1 MTDTADDE
9 TGSGSDAADT
19 NGNLPEADRG
29 LIAQVTWLCPGC
41 GLDASVA
48 AWVVLDLRQ
57 RPDLWPTARAVVV
70 CPECAVQAPQQP
82 LLIVTGTPS
91 RIPLLV
97 AREGAPD
104 DPQLVRLCM
113 FDQPLPD
120 SVTAEFLPHAPMIL
134 LSPTDAE
141 QLLLVGQLPP
151 HHARVLEEARA
162 IARLQGALIAAL
174 SAVTAKELT
183 AAVEAHSD
191 LLGRAVLA
199 EWQEHG
205 VTETSAGQERTP
217 AQTAMDELPD
227 TLLDALSRM
236 TAAEAWQH
244 YLDRSEEA
252 RYAFGEELDR
262 ELADLVAAADRGEAS
277 REMADRCV
285 QLAELLPPDPAGLMW
300 STRGVMLI
308 SPSLS
313 APADIEDAIGALAH
327 AIDLYEEADEPVAAA
342 EARSNL
348 VVALQ
353 KRPRQREASLER
365 AIALLEELVVF
376 WEDLPDPDRAA
387 LVRTNLAMALL
398 DRKAGAPVDNARR
411 ALEQCTTALLH
422 RSPARNPV
430 DYVYT
435 LAAKALAHS
444 RLTESDQDQLLAAEQ
459 AYKEALYVLP
469 PDAEPHLLA
478 RVFFN
483 YCDLLVTAARQRPH
497 ERTDFLARAEACAR
511 RAAQV
516 HEEQGHTQ
524 EVAFAQRKLAR
535 ILAHEDGDD
544 SSRSRLDEARGLLFE
559 SLQVLTPAEYPADC
573 IPTADDAVSVCQRL
587 DDWQGASLASLTAL
601 AAWSASGGDTVG
613 REDVPPPPEER
624 DPVLAGLAHDSRFR
638 FTAYTMFRAAQ
649 QHLDQ
654 GAALDDSDVQ
664 TLLEGA
670 VGVMEAG
677 RAVTLRAASG
687 AEVRELQQLRAI
699 DPALAEA
706 YLSAVDTARSETH
719 TDARPPG
726 PEGEDAATSRTAQLP
741 FGAPAITGPSLG
753 QLLAAIRNLPGFSD
767 FARGQ
772 PPSVA
777 ELKAA
782 LKPQQALV
790 YLIAH
795 PAGCCALVVT
805 PNTPVVPVDLPAT
818 NSARLFT
825 LIFGFGTRPDGSPD
839 GLTPGKPRPGE
850 ALVAGTSFHPHQY
863 RGVLHK
869 VLAELGRT
877 LARRLAHA
885 LTDTGITDAVLVPC
899 GLLPSFAW
907 HAAFWR
913 EHRRTTSLIDVLD
926 TCSYVP
932 SASAW
937 LAARK
942 RAQRLAERPPF
953 LVGLANP
960 SRSHPQL
967 PAAEAE
973 LRHIVTRFPPQ
984 RSAVAY
990 GADATG
996 QFLLG
1001 RLSEATHLHLGC
1013 HGTMRYDSVDGAA
1026 LTLADAE
1033 QLGIAR
1039 IRRLAG
1045 DGLRLVVVAACVSG
1059 AVNVILQPEESHAL
1073 TISFM
1078 HAGAAGVLGALW
1090 PIPDYATALFIT
1102 RFYEELTLP
1111 GVEPAVALAR
1121 TQQWMRSLTSTAARR
1136 YAAERPALA
1145 VFRGRSG
1152 LRGSVPQTA
1161 AGYRRPGFSALRK
1174 RPFAAP
1180 EIWAAFTLNGC

>member
-9 TGSGSDAADT
+9 AGPGSETQAADA
-19 NGNLPEADRG
+19 NGNPPEADRG

-57 RPDLWPTARAVVV
+57 RPDLWPTARAAVV
-70 CPECAVQAPQQP
+70 CPECAVEPPQQP
-82 LLIVTGTPS
+82 LLMVMGTPS
-91 RIPLLV
+91 HIPLLV
-97 AREGAPD
+97 TREGPPD
-104 DPQLVRLCM
+104 EPKIVRLCRV
-113 FDQPLPD
+113 DHPLPD
-120 SVTAEFLPHAPMIL
+120 TLAAELLPHSPMIL
-134 LSPTDAE
+134 LAPTDAE
-141 QLLLVGQLPP
+141 PLLHAGQLLPR
-151 HHARVLEEARA
+151 HARVVEEARA
-162 IARLQGALIAAL
+162 IGRLQDALVAAL
-174 SAVTAKELT
+174 AATT
-183 AAVEAHSD
+183 AAELEATVEAHPD
-191 LLGRAVLA
+191 LFGRAVLA

-205 VTETSAGQERTP
+205 AAETSADQARTP
-217 AQTAMDELPD
+217 AQTALDEAPD
-227 TLLDALSRM
+227 TLLDYISRM
-236 TAAEAWQH
+236 PAAQAWQR
-244 YLDRSEEA
+244 YLDRFEQA
-252 RYAFGEELDR
+252 HRAFGVELQG
-262 ELADLVAAADRGEAS
+262 EFVDLVAASERGEAS
-277 REMADRCV
+277 RAMADRCV
-285 QLAELLPPDPAGLMW
+285 YVAELVPANLAGQMW
-300 STRGVMLI
+300 SIRALMLI

-313 APADIEDAIGALAH
+313 TPGDIEDAIGALAH
-327 AIDLYEEADEPVAAA
+327 AIDLYEEAHEPVAAA

-353 KRPRQREASLER
+353 MRPRQREVSLER
-365 AIALLEELVVF
+365 AIVLLEELVVF
-376 WEDLPDPDRAA
+376 WEGLPDLDRAA
-387 LVRTNLAMALL
+387 LVRTNLAVALL

-422 RSPARNPV
+422 RSLERNPV

-444 RLTESDQDQLLAAEQ
+444 RLTESDEEHLLAAEQ
-459 AYKEALYVLP
+459 AYEEALDVLP

-478 RVFFN
+478 RIFFN

-516 HEEQGHTQ
+516 HEEHGHTQ
-524 EVAFAQRKLAR
+524 ELAFAQRQLAR
-535 ILAHEDGDD
+535 MLAQEEGDD
-544 SSRSRLDEARGLLFE
+544 SSRSRLDEARGLLFQ
-559 SLQVLTPAEYPADC
+559 SLQVLTPADYPADC
-573 IPTADDAVSVCQRL
+573 IPTADDAVAVCQRL

-601 AAWSASGGDTVG
+601 AAWSASGGDTVS

-624 DPVLAGLAHDSRFR
+624 DPVLAELAHDSRFR

-649 QHLDQ
+649 QHIAQ
-654 GAALDDSDVQ
+654 GAALAGPEAQ
-664 TLLEGA
+664 TLLEQA

-687 AEVRELQQLRAI
+687 AEVRELQRLRAI

-706 YLSAVDTARSETH
+706 YLSAVDKARSEAHTH
-719 TDARPPG
+719 ARPPG
-726 PEGEDAATSRTAQLP
+726 PGRDASRTAELP
-741 FGAPAITGPSLG
+741 LSAPATAGLSLE
-753 QLLAAIRNLPGFSD
+753 QLLATIRNLPGFSD

-777 ELKAA
+777 ELKAV
-782 LKPQQALV
+782 LKPGQALV

-795 PAGCCALVVT
+795 PVGCCALVVT

-825 LIFGFGTRPDGSPD
+825 LIFGIGRRTDGSPD

-850 ALVAGTSFHPHQY
+850 ALLAGTFFHAHRY
-863 RGVLHK
+863 RGVLRT

-877 LARRLAHA
+877 FVRRLAHA

-907 HAAFWR
+907 HAASWR
-913 EHRRTTSLIDVLD
+913 ERGRTTSLTDVLD
-926 TCSYVP
+926 TCSYAP

-942 RAQRLAERPPF
+942 RVQRLAERPPF

-960 SRSHPQL
+960 SRSHPSL

-973 LRHIVTRFPPQ
+973 LRHVVTRFPPQ

-996 QFLLG
+996 RFLLG
-1001 RLSEATHLHLGC
+1001 RLPEATHLHLGC
-1013 HGTMRYDSVDGAA
+1013 HGTMRYDSVDGAS

-1033 QLGIAR
+1033 QLDIAR

-1090 PIPDYATALFIT
+1090 PIPDYPTALFIT
-1102 RFYEELTLP
+1102 RFYEELTTPP

-1121 TQQWMRSLTSTAARR
+1121 TQWWMRSLTSTAARR

-1145 VFRGRSG
+1145 AFRGRSG

-1161 AGYRRPGFSALRK
+1161 AGYRRAGLPALRK
-1174 RPFAAP
+1174 RPFDAP
-1180 EIWAAFTLNGC
+1180 EIWAAFVLNGC